1 MALRMRTFK
10 PAMAMAAR
18 SARGFHT
25 TRPAFVKAGEAVPN
39 LEVLVENSPGNKVNL
54 ASEFSLKDG
63 IVIGV
68 PAAFSPGCSSSH
80 IPSYMNHPKI
90 KDAGQV
96 FVVSVNDAFVS
107 GSSATHRRPSPR
119 RWSLTLTGLPFSA
132 ALGANAMLSL
142 SRMARSSRRT
152 LSPTALEPTFPW
164 QTRFSVKGAGAG
176 QRCWM
181 ALPCSSGI
189 CFDNA
194 DQARG

>member
-194 DQARG
+194 DQAGG

>member
-96 FVVSVNDAFVS
+96 FVVSVNDAFVMKAWAQQMDPA
-107 GSSATHRRPSPR
+107 GQ
-119 RWSLTLTGLPFSA
+119 TGFRFLGDPQA
-132 ALGANAMLSL
+132 AF
-142 SRMARSSRRT
+142 T
-152 LSPTALEPTFPW
+152 KALELDFDGTAIFGGP
-164 QTRFSVKGAGAG
+164 RSKRYALVIKDGKVKSAHVEPDSTGTDVS
-176 QRCWM
+176 M
-181 ALPCSSGI
+181 ADKVLG
-189 CFDNA
+189 
-194 DQARG
+194 